1 MASAQK
7 RARPVLIRRLRPRIF
22 RVPPRPAPPHARARA
37 GAHPHRTTHTHTTLH
52 LAPTRGTRLSV
63 SARASTRTTKLV
75 VALLATWTVRSKP
88 MMEELRHLWRLP
100 ADNDIQIEAES
111 ITSAANAWAD
121 ALSRDRGVD
130 DWTFGRR
137 TSPCLPHAL
146 AHLRACRVGA
156 TWGCRPGLC
165 VGDMSPLPNTMSKRA
180 PGAPP
185 RAWPAAAG
193 GRTAFPSSRGRAA
206 DRASRRRPAPPQDL
220 CPGKRRVARR
230 YHNPPLPSHTW
241 RARRRVVQRVRRSR
255 GLLLR
260 QVACAR
266 CCCWRQA
273 RRRGAARLAAR

>member
-1 MASAQK
+1 MNAASRLHVRALKPFQK
-7 RARPVLIRRLRPRIF
+7 VAAHKSPQRS
-22 RVPPRPAPPHARARA
+22 VPPRWRVVCGEAPRHGHRGRSRFLVRGACGAR
-37 GAHPHRTTHTHTTLH
+37 
-52 LAPTRGTRLSV
+52 RGT
-63 SARASTRTTKLV
+63 
-75 VALLATWTVRSKP
+75 VRV
-88 MMEELRHLWRLP
+88 R
-100 ADNDIQIEAES
+100 
-111 ITSAANAWAD
+111 
-121 ALSRDRGVD
+121 
-130 DWTFGRR
+130 GRR
-137 TSPCLPHAL
+137 RRHGAFATVL
-146 AHLRACRVGA
+146 AHLHACRVGG
-156 TWGCRPGLC
+156 TWGCRPGLR

>member
-1 MASAQK
+1 
-7 RARPVLIRRLRPRIF
+7 
-22 RVPPRPAPPHARARA
+22 
-37 GAHPHRTTHTHTTLH
+37 
-52 LAPTRGTRLSV
+52 
-63 SARASTRTTKLV
+63 
-75 VALLATWTVRSKP
+75 

-111 ITSAANAWAD
+111 ITSAASEWAD
-121 ALSRDRGVD
+121 ALSRDRGLD
-130 DWTFGRR
+130 GWTFGRR
-137 TSPCLPHAL
+137 ASPCLPHAL

-241 RARRRVVQRVRRSR
+241 RARRRVVQRVRRAR
-255 GLLLR
+255 GLLR
-260 QVACAR
+260 VVASKGDC
-266 CCCWRQA
+266 
-273 RRRGAARLAAR
+273 RGAEWARERGVDVVVWPREDGSDAGGEALLEEMQSRAVGVVVLAGYLKLVPECVVRAYDRRWGRLAMRRSRGRRQ